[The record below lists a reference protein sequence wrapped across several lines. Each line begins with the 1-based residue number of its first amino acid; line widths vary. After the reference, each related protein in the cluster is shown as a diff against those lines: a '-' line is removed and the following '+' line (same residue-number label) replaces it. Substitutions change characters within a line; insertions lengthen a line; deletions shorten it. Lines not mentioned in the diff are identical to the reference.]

1 MSGVVTAIA
10 AVGIMAAGT
19 GYSIYAGEEARK
31 QQSRAQGDAK
41 NNALKQEKLQD
52 EANNKANQKRPD
64 VNAIMAAAQ
73 QTAKGGVGGTMLTG
87 PQGVD
92 PSALQLGKTSLLG
105 S

>member
-1 MSGVVTAIA
+1 MSGVAIA
-10 AVGIMAAGT
+10 TAVTVAAIGT
-19 GYSIYAGEEARK
+19 GYSIYAGEQARE
-31 QQSRAQGDAK
+31 QQSRAQGEAM

-52 EANNKANQKRPD
+52 EATGRANQKSPN

-73 QTAKGGVGGTMLTG
+73 QAAKGGVGGTMLTG
-87 PQGVD
+87 PQGID